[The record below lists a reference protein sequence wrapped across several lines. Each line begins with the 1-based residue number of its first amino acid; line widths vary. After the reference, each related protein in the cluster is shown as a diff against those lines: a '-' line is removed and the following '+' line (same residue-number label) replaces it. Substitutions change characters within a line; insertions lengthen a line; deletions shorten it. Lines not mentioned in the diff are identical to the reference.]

1 MASPTAAHESVARQT
16 SGNGVISSRT
26 FIVSPPLAPLHRRAR
41 AVAPCA
47 SLRPPQRQMTH
58 LSLPQRAS
66 GKRVGLTGPRR
77 PPPRPETA
85 ARDGR
90 FFAFCR
96 LDARFHL
103 AHQAS
108 SPVYPTPRA
117 FRTSPN
123 DTAPA

>member
-77 PPPRPETA
+77 PPAPAEVP

-90 FFAFCR
+90 FFAFYR
-96 LDARFHL
+96 LGARCPL
-103 AHQAS
+103 APHA
-108 SPVYPTPRA
+108 
-117 FRTSPN
+117 
-123 DTAPA
+123 

>member
-47 SLRPPQRQMTH
+47 PLRPPQCEMAH

-77 PPPRPETA
+77 PPHCADVP

-90 FFAFCR
+90 FFAFYR

-103 AHQAS
+103 AHHPTTCPPRRPLVF
-108 SPVYPTPRA
+108 SP
-117 FRTSPN
+117 SPN
-123 DTAPA
+123 D